1 MLVQAAVLGRSPP
14 GHMQVQAE
22 AAFGQMIERTMY
34 SASGD
39 ETCYDLNGV
48 YLEVLADSGAGCER
62 DHKLYAESAGGIDHV
77 EEAPSLAEAAAR

>member
-1 MLVQAAVLGRSPP
+1 MLVQAAVLG
-14 GHMQVQAE
+14 H
-22 AAFGQMIERTMY
+22 MIERTMY

-48 YLEVLADSGAGCER
+48 YLEVLADSGAGCEQ
-62 DHKLYAESAGGIDHV
+62 DHELYAEGAGGIDHA